1 VIALKIEVNS
11 SINKI
16 VDITPKNQSQT
27 IDIKNTPTQ
36 EITISSAYT
45 PQDIPLENRPEQ
57 SVEVKQNI
65 IIEKVYEDAIL
76 YEGEYAVTP
85 KVTEQSLPT
94 KERLLMEDVTIK
106 KIPFAAALN
115 TSGGRTV
122 TIG

>member
-1 VIALKIEVNS
+1 MKIEVNS
-11 SINKI
+11 STSKVI
-16 VDITPKNQSQT
+16 DITPKNQSQT
-27 IDIKNTPTQ
+27 IEIKNTPIQ
-36 EITISSAYT
+36 EIDIIPAYT
-45 PQDIPLENRPEQ
+45 PQDISLENRPEQ
-57 SVEVKQNI
+57 SIEVKQNI
-65 IIEKVYEDAIL
+65 IIETVYEDAIL
-76 YEGEYAVTP
+76 YEGEYEVTP